1 MMIDEFYV
9 YHLIHPVTN
18 IVFYVGKGKGKRCY
32 QHLKDTLETTRNK
45 RLWGHINNIR
55 KMGLEPIVFKLQ
67 ENLTETY
74 AYDLEELEIKKY
86 GRIGFD
92 EGGILMNITD
102 GGNKPPTLYGEL
114 NGFYG
119 RKHTEETKEK
129 ISQKNLGKKKPKT
142 DAAKKNSRKS
152 ALKYWSVDSEDTKK
166 RKEQVR
172 NLGAN
177 FWVGTKDEI
186 EAKKDNLRK
195 LYEKKYLIVWPD
207 GTEEIIVN
215 LKQTCIE
222 RGFNHGSVY
231 KVLRGVWKHYKGFKF
246 YKLDD

>member
-1 MMIDEFYV
+1 MNDFYV
-9 YHLIHPVTN
+9 YHITHPITGM
-18 IVFYVGKGKGKRCY
+18 VFYVGKGKGQRCY
-32 QHLKDTLETTRNK
+32 QHLKDTLETARNK

-55 KMGLEPIVFKLQ
+55 NIGLEPIVFKLQ

-92 EGGILMNITD
+92 EGGVLMNIVD
-102 GGNKPPTLYGEL
+102 GGNKPPRLFGEM

-119 RKHTEETKEK
+119 KKHTKETRKILSEK
-129 ISQKNLGKKKPKT
+129 KTGKKNPKN
-142 DAAKKNSRKS
+142 DIAKNNSRKS
-152 ALKYWSVDSEDTKK
+152 ALEYWSIETEDTKK
-166 RKEQVR
+166 RKEQFGS
-172 NLGAN
+172 LSAK
-177 FWVGTKDEI
+177 FWEGSEEEI
-186 EAKKDNLRK
+186 KAKKDNLRK
-195 LYEKKYLIVWPD
+195 LYEKRYLIIWPD
-207 GTEEIIVN
+207 GTEEVIVN

-246 YKLDD
+246 YKLDE